1 MPFIRSESPG
11 ASPLARRSLVLMSAA
26 FLLLSGPGCIVTT
39 SSYEVKARE
48 ADALREALGSMN
60 REMAKLAAENAA
72 LSAEVASCRKTEAA
86 LSGQAREKEEAL
98 LRLRDGTPAPPGA
111 TAADPVPREQ
121 FIDELLDREMA
132 AGKRFQ
138 ELNERTERC
147 ERELERMR
155 RGAAAAGR

>member
-1 MPFIRSESPG
+1 M
-11 ASPLARRSLVLMSAA
+11 
-26 FLLLSGPGCIVTT
+26 
-39 SSYEVKARE
+39 KARE

-111 TAADPVPREQ
+111 PAADPVPREQ